1 MVLNESGAPMC
12 GQLGQGI
19 LQCQEHS
26 TWGLQAP
33 NPNLKRRKCW
43 WRFQRQSHL
52 KMLFGWSALWRHGHI
67 PRVYN
72 HLLGIPQNSSD
83 NEIFLA
89 GPWKCSSTL
98 ISYRLVSQ
106 CQDWSTLS
114 TGMEGKALDLSPT
127 CCCYQGEAK
136 HQQLTLSGDR
146 NQGNQHQQKAIFS
159 TSAAYA
165 AVFIF
170 FVAA

>member
-1 MVLNESGAPMC
+1 ML
-12 GQLGQGI
+12 LK
-19 LQCQEHS
+19 QEHPS
-26 TWGLQAP
+26 VGSLGRGSSSARNTWPEGCRHQTQVW
-33 NPNLKRRKCW
+33 KEECW
-43 WRFQRQSHL
+43 WRFQSHL

-89 GPWKCSSTL
+89 GPWKCSSTI

-106 CQDWSTLS
+106 CQDSGTKQRN
-114 TGMEGKALDLSPT
+114 GGKTLDLSPT

-136 HQQLTLSGDR
+136 HQELTLSGDR
-146 NQGNQHQQKAIFS
+146 NQGKQHQQKAIFS
-159 TSAAYA
+159 ISAVMQQYLCSLWQRK
-165 AVFIF
+165 
-170 FVAA
+170 